1 MIRNRSA
8 HPEQLAQFSRC
19 SRLGILSWSM
29 LEAMVSGC
37 LLIGSRTAPVEEV
50 LGNGRNG
57 LLVEMLA
64 RDHIAKTVLN
74 VIDAPQRSRG
84 IRLEAMST
92 IQKRYQRSK
101 SIVDCG

>member
-1 MIRNRSA
+1 MA
-8 HPEQLAQFSRC
+8 
-19 SRLGILSWSM
+19 
-29 LEAMVSGC
+29 SGC

-74 VIDAPQRSRG
+74 IIDVPQRSRG
-84 IRLEAMST
+84 IKLEAMRT